1 MSAPITTLTP
11 PRIGT
16 PWPGQ
21 GGIYAGIA
29 RGIEADWHLILATA
43 DLGRLTWGGARKVA
57 GADNTRDGMVN
68 TRALVAAKTKHPAAE
83 ACAALEVDGH
93 TDFYLPAR
101 FELALLYAN
110 VRDHLQPRWHWSST
124 QYDASFAWCCSF
136 YYGRQDTGHK
146 SFEGC
151 AVAVRR
157 VIVQSFDPSTGAAC

>member
-1 MSAPITTLTP
+1 MNALTP

-29 RGIEADWHLILATA
+29 RGPDADWHLILAQA
-43 DLGRLTWGGARKVA
+43 DLGRLAWGGAKKVP
-57 GADNTRDGMVN
+57 GADWERDGLAN
-68 TRALVAAKTKHPAAE
+68 TSALVAAKSKHPAAE

-93 TDFYLPAR
+93 SDFYLPSR
-101 FELALLYAN
+101 FELALLFAN
-110 VRDHLQPRWHWSST
+110 LRDQLQPRWHWSST
-124 QYDASFAWCCSF
+124 QYDASYAWFCGF
-136 YYGRQDTGHK
+136 YDGRQDGGLK

-157 VIVQSFDPSTGAAC
+157 VIAQSFDPSTGAAC